1 MNNTPAETTALAM
14 APRQG
19 FDLSPQS
26 FEQALTF
33 SQYLADSDLV
43 PKDFKGK
50 AGNCLIAV
58 QWGAELGLKPMQAM
72 QNLAI
77 INGRPSLWG
86 DAVLAL
92 VRASSLCEY
101 VMETDDGSTATC
113 RVKRRGD
120 PAEQIR
126 TFSMEDAKAAGLAG
140 KQGPWSQYPKRMR
153 QMRARAFALRDVFPD
168 VLRGLP
174 VAEELMDTPPEKFM
188 GMAETVKTDPEQTK
202 TYAEEDFAKN
212 LDAWVKAVASG
223 KKSRDALVNTVQ
235 TKGQLTPE
243 QLQRLDDAIKA
254 ATPAA
259 DPATGELTAT
269 YASVAD
275 KLTKAAT
282 LDKLAEAG
290 SLIAMVPDEG
300 HRKELGAL
308 YDRRAAELNA

>member
-140 KQGPWSQYPKRMR
+140 KQGPWTQYPKRMR
-153 QMRARAFALRDVFPD
+153 QMRARAFALRDVFPE

>member
-101 VMETDDGSTATC
+101 GMETDDGHTATC

-254 ATPAA
+254 AAPAA

-300 HRKELGAL
+300 QRKELGAL